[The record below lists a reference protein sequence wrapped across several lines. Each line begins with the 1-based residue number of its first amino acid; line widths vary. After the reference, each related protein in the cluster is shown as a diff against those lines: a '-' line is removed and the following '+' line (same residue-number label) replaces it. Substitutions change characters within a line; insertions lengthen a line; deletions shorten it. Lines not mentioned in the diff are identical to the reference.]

1 MNTHLN
7 KGLTAK
13 IKEMNTDIKILKL
26 IQEKLRKSRENF
38 FKIEQKKNEEETD
51 SNIRS
56 SGEKAN

>member
-1 MNTHLN
+1 M
-7 KGLTAK
+7 TAK